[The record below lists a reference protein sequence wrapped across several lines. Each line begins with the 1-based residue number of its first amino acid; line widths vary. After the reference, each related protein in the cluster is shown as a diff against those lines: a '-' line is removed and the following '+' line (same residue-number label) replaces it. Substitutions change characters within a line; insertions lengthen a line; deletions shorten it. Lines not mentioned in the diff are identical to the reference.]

1 MGYGTFSLALASSLV
16 AFGMFRVFGDGGQSR
31 KAPPRKQW
39 PVRSPQRADAV
50 APAAGE
56 AEPQFA
62 FNGRHLLASYSGC
75 DMTAIRDTQGAC
87 RGVPACGGEAHI
99 SATLLESTEHIFP
112 PDGITAVA
120 LLSESHASIHTYPE
134 HQSCFVDIFTCGTC
148 KVEAFDA
155 VLHGAFSG
163 HGSSSRRIINRHEEM
178 VDQSVGLGETQR
190 NCSLWP
196 VS

>member
-1 MGYGTFSLALASSLV
+1 
-16 AFGMFRVFGDGGQSR
+16 MFRVFGDGGQSR

-75 DMTAIRDTQGAC
+75 DAAAIRDTKGLVAAFHAAVKAS
-87 RGVPACGGEAHI
+87 G
-99 SATLLESTEHIFP
+99 ATLLESTEHIFP

-120 LLSESHASIHTYPE
+120 LLSESHASIHNVSRC

-155 VLHGAFSG
+155 VLRSFLRPRKH
-163 HGSSSRRIINRHEEM
+163 SRRIINRHEEM
-178 VDQSVGLGETQR
+178 VDEASA
-190 NCSLWP
+190 SADAA
-196 VS
+196 